1 MAHRSG
7 GRSHSHHSHHSH
19 HRSHHHHGHSY
30 SSSQSAGKV
39 ISSKPFLGAQ
49 KYMYY
54 NRRGEQRYVYSQG
67 MPVKETTSSLLKSL
81 LVLIPFFVIGF
92 FMTYI
97 SLSSMQPAKPLTPVY
112 APTDVHI
119 EDTIGVIDNMSSL
132 ENTLQDFEDLTGI
145 SPYILTVYDSE
156 WYPEYDDFWKYALD
170 VYNDKFTDE
179 QHFLVAYSVPDN
191 VTDPDWYDVW
201 FEGIQGDDTDS
212 ILTDDKYWDFYND
225 FERYFSNSSSVGK
238 ALNKTFANSLN
249 YIMEGDQSGGV
260 DSWDGLFFSIIWNGF
275 CITFVVLMI
284 RNFVLSRK
292 TYQQVPMDAGMNNGI
307 GQNYNAGMNYSSGT
321 NVNTGINNGINPN
334 NNTGNNYNTSA
345 NYETAASN
353 GMSSN
358 YGTNTNNNIGSN
370 NGINTNSGPGTYN
383 NDNTV
388 PWDDDSRYRSEFFYN
403 NTYTNSSNNDGSGY
417 KNK

>member
-19 HRSHHHHGHSY
+19 HRSHHSHSHSY
-30 SSSQSAGKV
+30 SSTGSTNNI
-39 ISSKPFLGAQ
+39 ISSKPFLGAK

-54 NRRGEQRYVYSQG
+54 NRRGEQRYVYSQS
-67 MPVKETTSSLLKSL
+67 MPVKVSGSTLLTNL
-81 LVLIPFFVIGF
+81 LVLIPFFIIGF
-92 FMTYI
+92 VMTFF
-97 SLSSMQPAKPLTPVY
+97 SLSPFQSIKPLTPEY

-156 WYPEYDDFWKYALD
+156 WYPEYDDFWEYVLD
-170 VYNDKFTDE
+170 VYNDKFRDE

-191 VTDPDWYDVW
+191 VTDPDWYDIW

-212 ILTDDKYWDFYND
+212 ILTDEKYWEFYDDFVYS
-225 FERYFSNSSSVGK
+225 FISGSSVGK
-238 ALNKTFANSLN
+238 SFKTAFSNSLD
-249 YIMEGDQSGGV
+249 YIMESDQSGGE
-260 DSWDGLFFSIIWNGF
+260 DLWDLFFFSLLWNGF
-275 CITFVVLMI
+275 CVVFVILTI
-284 RNFVLSRK
+284 RNFIMSRR
-292 TYQQVPMDAGMNNGI
+292 TYQQVPINTGIDNGN
-307 GQNYNAGMNYSSGT
+307 GQNYNAGTNYG
-321 NVNTGINNGINPN
+321 
-334 NNTGNNYNTSA
+334 
-345 NYETAASN
+345 TAASN

-358 YGTNTNNNIGSN
+358 YGTNTNNNMGSN
-370 NGINTNSGPGTYN
+370 YGTNTNAGSGTYN
-383 NDNTV
+383 EDNTV

-417 KNK
+417 NNNVK

>member
-19 HRSHHHHGHSY
+19 HRSRHHHGHSY
-30 SSSQSAGKV
+30 NSSQSTSNI

-156 WYPEYDDFWKYALD
+156 WYPEYDDFWEYALD
-170 VYNDKFTDE
+170 VYNDKFRDE
-179 QHFLVAYSVPDN
+179 QHFLVAYSVPDD
-191 VTDPDWYDVW
+191 VAYSDWYW
-201 FEGIQGDDTDS
+201 LEGIQCDYTDS
-212 ILTDDKYWDFYND
+212 ILTDDKYWEFYDD

-249 YIMEGDQSGGV
+249 YIMESDQSGGG

-284 RNFVLSRK
+284 RNFILSRK
-292 TYQQVPMDAGMNNGI
+292 TYQQVPMDAG
-307 GQNYNAGMNYSSGT
+307 
-321 NVNTGINNGINPN
+321 INNGVNPN

-345 NYETAASN
+345 NYGTAASN

-383 NDNTV
+383 DDNTV

-403 NTYTNSSNNDGSGY
+403 NTYTNSNNNDGSGY

>member
-7 GRSHSHHSHHSH
+7 GRSHSHHSHH
-19 HRSHHHHGHSY
+19 RSHHHHGRSY
-30 SSSQSAGKV
+30 SSTGSTGNT

-54 NRRGEQRYVYSQG
+54 NRRGEQCYVYSKG
-67 MPVKETTSSLLKSL
+67 MPVKETTSSLLTSL
-81 LVLIPFFVIGF
+81 LVLIPFFAIGF

-145 SPYILTVYDSE
+145 SPYVLTVNDSD
-156 WYPEYDDFWKYALD
+156 WYPEYDDFWEYVLD
-170 VYNDKFTDE
+170 VYNDKFRDE
-179 QHFLVAYSVPDN
+179 QHFLVAYSVPD
-191 VTDPDWYDVW
+191 DAAYSDWYW
-201 FEGIQGDDTDS
+201 LEGIQGDDTDS
-212 ILTDDKYWDFYND
+212 ILTDDKYWEFYDDITDSINSG
-225 FERYFSNSSSVGK
+225 FSVGRSLKTAFSNS
-238 ALNKTFANSLN
+238 LD
-249 YIMEGDQSGGV
+249 YIMESDRSGGG

-284 RNFVLSRK
+284 RNFILSRK
-292 TYQQVPMDAGMNNGI
+292 TYQQVPMNAGIDNGT
-307 GQNYNAGMNYSSGT
+307 GQNYNAG
-321 NVNTGINNGINPN
+321 INNGVNPN
-334 NNTGNNYNTSA
+334 NNTGNNYNTGA
-345 NYETAASN
+345 NYGTAASNGMNSNYGANTNNNMGSNNGTNISN

-358 YGTNTNNNIGSN
+358 YGTNTDNGS
-370 NGINTNSGPGTYN
+370 GTYN
-383 NDNTV
+383 DENTV
-388 PWDDDSRYRSEFFYN
+388 PWDDDSRYRSEFFYQ

-417 KNK
+417 KNN